1 MILAKSFARIHWQN
15 LVNCRILPLTF
26 AHAEDY
32 DAVGRND
39 VLLINDVIASLGY
52 GRALKIVNETKDQTI
67 EAEHR
72 LSERQIELLVA
83 GSLIS
88 YLKAR
93 AA

>member
-1 MILAKSFARIHWQN
+1 
-15 LVNCRILPLTF
+15 
-26 AHAEDY
+26 
-32 DAVGRND
+32 
-39 VLLINDVIASLGY
+39 
-52 GRALKIVNETKDQTI
+52 VNETKGRTI

-88 YLKAR
+88 YLKTR

>member
-1 MILAKSFARIHWQN
+1 M
-15 LVNCRILPLTF
+15 
-26 AHAEDY
+26 
-32 DAVGRND
+32 
-39 VLLINDVIASLGY
+39 LLINDVIASLGY